1 MFDALTGRLD
11 GIFKKLRT
19 RGKLHPKQVDSALAE
34 MRIALLDADV
44 AVEVADDL
52 LQRVRT
58 RALSEEVMKSLTPA
72 QQVIKVVRDELQE
85 TMGGTQAT
93 LQLPGA
99 KPAVIM
105 MAGVQGSGKTT
116 ACAKVGRMYK
126 EKGKRPLLVAADL
139 WRPAAVDQLVT
150 LGREIDV
157 PVVSEGKDAVKV
169 AKSGVKHAQ
178 REGFDVLIVDTAGRL
193 HVDEDMMREARRVKD
208 AIRPHHVLMACD
220 AMTGQDAVVQARA
233 FMREIDTTGFVLTK
247 LDGDARGGAALSI
260 TAVTGR
266 PVFFA
271 GTGERPADLEP
282 FHPDRMASRI
292 MGMGD
297 VLSLIDKAQEN
308 LDAERA
314 ADAAKKMMDA
324 SFTLEDFLEQME
336 QVRKL
341 GPLQDLLAML
351 PGVPGGKNA
360 LKDLQVDDG
369 HMARAEAIIRSMTRE
384 ERRDPAM
391 IGGPRRL
398 RIARGSGTT
407 TAEVN
412 ALLKEFEQARKM
424 MKSLMGG
431 KRMPRIP
438 GMPNVPGIG

>member
-19 RGKLHPKQVDSALAE
+19 RGKLHPKQVDSALDE
-34 MRIALLDADV
+34 MRTALLDADV

-93 LQLPGA
+93 FQLPGA

-116 ACAKVGRMYK
+116 ACAKLGRMYK

-139 WRPAAVDQLVT
+139 WRPAAVDQLAT
-150 LGREIDV
+150 LGHEIDV

-178 REGFDVLIVDTAGRL
+178 REGFDVVIVDTAGRL

-424 MKSLMGG
+424 MKSMLGG

-438 GMPNVPGIG
+438 GMPNLPGLG